1 MLLPPCSCLLTDQCP
16 SASSLQAPLHTS
28 GMRGADVRSGKPAA
42 CACKLCLP
50 GSESR
55 SSHCDRAQLRR
66 SSCLCLQVVLA
77 LLQERVQK
85 RTLREAMD
93 MEEAVAAAA
102 SIADKPGTMKGHWEF
117 AQRVLQSQQA
127 EDRSAASAKGAKHRD
142 KLRSHRVGVGTPS
155 EASLAAAVFT
165 CLRKMSVQRLLEES
179 QGSRSTAGRWD
190 ASRTSPHRG
199 CSAS

>member
-1 MLLPPCSCLLTDQCP
+1 MLLPLCSCLLTDQCP
-16 SASSLQAPLHTS
+16 SASSLHAPLHAS
-28 GMRGADVRSGKPAA
+28 GMQGAAARSGTPAA

-50 GSESR
+50 GRESR
-55 SSHCDRAQLRR
+55 SSHCEGAQLCR

-117 AQRVLQSQQA
+117 AQRVLQAQQA
-127 EDRSAASAKGAKHRD
+127 EDRLAAPAKGAKHRD
-142 KLRSHRVGVGTPS
+142 KLRSHRVEVGKPS
-155 EASLAAAVFT
+155 EASLAIVVLT
-165 CLRKMSVQRLLEES
+165 CLYKDLFVQWLLE
-179 QGSRSTAGRWD
+179 
-190 ASRTSPHRG
+190 
-199 CSAS
+199 